1 MAEAMAPRGPDAAG
15 VWSQGRVALGHRRLK
30 IIDLSEAGAQP
41 MVDSQLGLAVC
52 WNGCI
57 YNYQD
62 LRGELRS
69 HGYRFFSHSDTEVL
83 LKAYH
88 HWGDRFVDRLKG
100 MFAFAIVERDS
111 GRVLLGRDRL
121 GIKPLYLTEDAHRIR
136 FASSLPALLAG
147 GGVDTRIDPVAL
159 HHYLSFHSVV
169 PPPHTILRG
178 VSKVPPASLVAIE
191 PDGRKTTRTY
201 WEPDFTRREERA
213 DWSERDWED
222 AVLASLR
229 LAVQRR
235 LVADVP
241 VGCLLSGGVD
251 SSLIVGLLA
260 EAGQTGMSTFSI
272 GFESVGGVKGDE
284 FHYSDIVAERFAT
297 DHHQIRI
304 GTDRMLPALDG
315 AIGAMSEPM
324 VSHDCVAFY
333 LLSQEVAKHV
343 KVVQSGQGADEV
355 FAGYHWYPPMGK
367 PDAATVEGSVASYRT
382 AFFDRDSAGVAALV
396 TPSYLAEAKGRRPD
410 GSEAKGRR
418 PDGSEAKGRRPDGSE
433 ATGRRP
439 DGSEAT
445 GRRPDGSDG
454 DPSGRFVTDHFAR
467 AGAATG
473 VDRALRLD
481 ATVMLVDDPVKRVD
495 NMTMAWG
502 LEGRV
507 PFLDHELV
515 ELAATC
521 PPELKTAH
529 QGKGVLKEAARRVIP
544 ADVIDRPKGYFP
556 VPALTHLEGPYLDL
570 VRDAL
575 YAPAAK
581 ERGLFR
587 PEAVDRLLAD
597 PNGRLTP
604 LRGNELWQI
613 ALLELWLQR
622 HGITGA
628 AA

>member
-1 MAEAMAPRGPDAAG
+1 MCGATGEVRLDGRTPDVSAVSAMAEAMAPRGPDAAG

-30 IIDLSEAGAQP
+30 IIDLTEAGAQP
-41 MVDSQLGLAVC
+41 MVDPELGLTIC

-62 LRGELRS
+62 LRRELS
-69 HGYRFFSHSDTEVL
+69 GYGYRFFSHSDTEVL

-88 HWGDRFVDRLKG
+88 HWGDRFVDQLKG
-100 MFAFAIVERDS
+100 MFAFAIAERDT

-121 GIKPLYLTEDAHRIR
+121 GIKPLYLAEDADRIR

-159 HHYLSFHSVV
+159 HHYLTFHSVV
-169 PPPHTILRG
+169 PPPLTILRG
-178 VSKVPPASLVAIE
+178 VKKVPPASIVAIE
-191 PDGRKTTRTY
+191 PDGTQRTTVY
-201 WEPDFTRREERA
+201 WSPDFSRHTDRA

-229 LAVQRR
+229 LAVERR

-260 EAGQTGMSTFSI
+260 EAGQHGLATFSI
-272 GFESVGGVKGDE
+272 GFESVGGVAGDE
-284 FHYSDIVAERFAT
+284 FKYSDIIAKHFGT

-315 AIGAMSEPM
+315 AIAAMSEPM

-355 FAGYHWYPPMGK
+355 FAGYHWYPPMAD
-367 PDAATVEGSVASYRT
+367 PAAASLDGSVASYRG
-382 AFFDRDSAGVAALV
+382 AFFDRDSTGVGALI
-396 TPSYLAEAKGRRPD
+396 SDAYWA
-410 GSEAKGRR
+410 
-418 PDGSEAKGRRPDGSE
+418 
-433 ATGRRP
+433 
-439 DGSEAT
+439 
-445 GRRPDGSDG
+445 DG
-454 DPSGRFVTDHFAR
+454 DPSGAFVTDHFAA
-467 AGAATG
+467 AGAQTG

-481 ATVMLVDDPVKRVD
+481 TTVMLVDDPVKRVD

-521 PPELKTAH
+521 PPGLKTAH
-529 QGKGVLKEAARRVIP
+529 GGKGVLKQAARRVIP
-544 ADVIDRPKGYFP
+544 AAVIDRPKGYFP
-556 VPALTHLEGPYLDL
+556 VPALTHLEGPYLEL

-575 YAPAAK
+575 YAPEAK

-622 HGITGA
+622 HGVSGA

>member
-1 MAEAMAPRGPDAAG
+1 VRLDGQKPDVIAVSAMAEAMAPRGPDGAG

-30 IIDLSEAGAQP
+30 IIDLTEAGAQP
-41 MVDSQLGLAVC
+41 MVDSELGLSIA

-57 YNYQD
+57 YNYKELRQD
-62 LRGELRS
+62 LIGR
-69 HGYRFFSHSDTEVL
+69 GYRFFSTSDTEVL

-88 HWGDRFVDRLKG
+88 HWGDRFVDHLKG

-121 GIKPLYLTEDAHRIR
+121 GIKPLYLSEDASRIR

-147 GGVDTRIDPVAL
+147 GARDGSIDTRIDPVAL
-159 HHYLSFHSVV
+159 NHYLSFHSVV
-169 PPPHTILRG
+169 PPPRTILRG

-191 PDGRKTTRTY
+191 PDGRRTTTTY
-201 WEPDFTRREERA
+201 WEPDFTRRAETA

-229 LAVQRR
+229 LAVKRR

-260 EAGQTGMSTFSI
+260 EAGQTGLSTFSI
-272 GFESVGGVKGDE
+272 GFESVGNVAGDE
-284 FHYSDIVAERFAT
+284 FKYSDIVAERFGT

-355 FAGYHWYPPMGK
+355 FAGYHWYPPMA
-367 PDAATVEGSVASYRT
+367 DATSLDGAVASYRT
-382 AFFDRDSAGVAALV
+382 AFFDRDLDGIAQLV
-396 TPSYLAEAKGRRPD
+396 THDYLAE
-410 GSEAKGRR
+410 
-418 PDGSEAKGRRPDGSE
+418 
-433 ATGRRP
+433 
-439 DGSEAT
+439 
-445 GRRPDGSDG
+445 SDA
-454 DPSGRFVTDHFAR
+454 SGQFVTERFSR
-467 AGAATG
+467 PGAETG
-473 VDRALRLD
+473 IDRALRLD
-481 ATVMLVDDPVKRVD
+481 TTVMLVDDPVKRVD

-521 PPELKTAH
+521 PPELKVAH
-529 QGKGVLKEAARRVIP
+529 DGKGVLKEAARRVIP
-544 ADVIDRPKGYFP
+544 AAVIDRPKGYFP
-556 VPALTHLEGPYLDL
+556 VPALTHLEGPYLDM

-575 YAPAAK
+575 YAPVAK

-587 PEAVDRLLAD
+587 PDAVDRLLAD

-604 LRGNELWQI
+604 LRGNELWQL

-622 HGITGA
+622 HGINGSA
-628 AA
+628 A

>member
-1 MAEAMAPRGPDAAG
+1 MCGATGEVRLDGTTPNISAVAAMAEVLVPRGPDAAG
-15 VWSQGRVALGHRRLK
+15 AWSQGRVALGHRRLR
-30 IIDLSEAGAQP
+30 IIDLTEAGAQP
-41 MVDSQLGLAVC
+41 MVDSELGLTVA

-57 YNYQD
+57 YNYEQ
-62 LRGELRS
+62 LRDELAGQ
-69 HGYRFFSHSDTEVL
+69 GYRFFSHSDTEVL

-88 HWGDRFVDRLKG
+88 HWGDRFVDHLKG

-121 GIKPLYLTEDAHRIR
+121 GIKPLYLNRGTDRIR

-147 GGVDTRIDPVAL
+147 GEVDTRIDPVAL
-159 HHYLSFHSVV
+159 HHYMTFHSVV
-169 PPPHTILRG
+169 PAPRTILRG
-178 VSKVPPASLVAIE
+178 IEKLPPASLMAIE
-191 PDGRKTTRTY
+191 PDGRVVTTTY
-201 WEPDFTRREERA
+201 WEPDFTRREDRA
-213 DWSERDWED
+213 DWSEKDWED
-222 AVLASLR
+222 AVLESLR
-229 LAVQRR
+229 VAVKRR

-260 EAGQTGMSTFSI
+260 EAGQHGLKTFSI
-272 GFESVGGVKGDE
+272 GFESVNGVKGDE
-284 FHYSDIVAERFAT
+284 FKYSDIIAERFGT

-304 GTDRMLPALDG
+304 DTARMLPALDG
-315 AIGAMSEPM
+315 AIAAMSEPM

-355 FAGYHWYPPMGK
+355 FAGYHWYPPMGA
-367 PDAATVEGSVASYRT
+367 PGAASVEGSVASYRA
-382 AFFDRDSAGVAALV
+382 AFFDRDQAGYADIVSPA
-396 TPSYLAEAKGRRPD
+396 YLTAD
-410 GSEAKGRR
+410 
-418 PDGSEAKGRRPDGSE
+418 
-433 ATGRRP
+433 
-439 DGSEAT
+439 
-445 GRRPDGSDG
+445 
-454 DPSGRFVTDHFAR
+454 DPSELFVTEHFAR
-467 AGAATG
+467 PGAQTG

-481 ATVMLVDDPVKRVD
+481 TTVMLVDDPVKRVD

-507 PFLDHELV
+507 PFLDHDLV

-521 PPELKTAH
+521 PPQYKTAH
-529 QGKGVLKEAARRVIP
+529 EGKGVLKQAARQVIP
-544 ADVIDRPKGYFP
+544 SEVIDRPKGYFP
-556 VPALTHLEGPYLDL
+556 VPALTHLEGPYLDM

-575 YAPAAK
+575 YDPAAK

-587 PEAVDRLLAD
+587 PQAVERLLAD

-622 HGITGA
+622 HGINGPA
-628 AA
+628 A

>member
-1 MAEAMAPRGPDAAG
+1 MAETLSRRGPDGAG
-15 VWSQGRVALGHRRLK
+15 AWSQGRVALGHRRLK

-41 MVDSQLGLAVC
+41 MVDADLGLAIA

-57 YNYQD
+57 YNYQQ
-62 LRGELRS
+62 LRDELAG
-69 HGYRFFSHSDTEVL
+69 HGYRFFSTSDTEVL

-88 HWGDRFVDRLKG
+88 HWGDRFVDRLYG

-121 GIKPLYLTEDAHRIR
+121 GIKPLYISEDAHRIR
-136 FASSLPALLAG
+136 FASSLPALVAG

-169 PPPHTILRG
+169 PAPLTILRG
-178 VSKVPPASLVAIE
+178 VRKVPPASLIAIE
-191 PDGRKTTRTY
+191 PDGRRTTTTY
-201 WEPDFTRREERA
+201 WTPDFTRRADRA

-222 AVLASLR
+222 AVLSALR
-229 LAVQRR
+229 RAVERR
-235 LVADVP
+235 LVSDVP

-260 EAGQTGMSTFSI
+260 EAGQTGLQTFSI
-272 GFESVGGVKGDE
+272 GFESVNGVAGDE
-284 FHYSDIVAERFAT
+284 FTYSDIVAQRFGT

-304 GTDRMLPALDG
+304 DTARMLPALDG
-315 AIGAMSEPM
+315 AVAAMSEPM

-333 LLSQEVAKHV
+333 LLSEEVAKYV

-355 FAGYHWYPPMGK
+355 FAGYHWYPPMAEPG
-367 PDAATVEGSVASYRT
+367 AASVEGAVASYRA
-382 AFFDRDSAGVAALV
+382 AFFDRDPDAVNALI
-396 TPSYLAEAKGRRPD
+396 TPPYFTE
-410 GSEAKGRR
+410 
-418 PDGSEAKGRRPDGSE
+418 
-433 ATGRRP
+433 
-439 DGSEAT
+439 
-445 GRRPDGSDG
+445 G
-454 DPSGRFVTDHFAR
+454 DPSGRFVTEHFAR
-467 AGAATG
+467 EGAQTG

-481 ATVMLVDDPVKRVD
+481 TTVMLVDDPVKRVD

-521 PPELKTAH
+521 PPELKTA
-529 QGKGVLKEAARRVIP
+529 QGGKGVLKEAARRVIP
-544 ADVIDRPKGYFP
+544 AEVIDRPKGYFP

-581 ERGLFR
+581 ERDLFR
-587 PEAVDRLLAD
+587 PDAVDRLLAD

-613 ALLELWLQR
+613 GLLELWLQR
-622 HGITGA
+622 NGITGPA
-628 AA
+628 A

>member
-1 MAEAMAPRGPDAAG
+1 MCGATGEVRLDGTSPDVRAVTAMAEVMVPRGPDAAG
-15 VWSQGRVALGHRRLK
+15 VWAQGRVALGHRRLK
-30 IIDLSEAGAQP
+30 IIDLTEAGAQP
-41 MVDSQLGLAVC
+41 MVDAELGLSIA

-57 YNYQD
+57 YNYED
-62 LRGELRS
+62 LRDQLSG

-83 LKAYH
+83 IKAYH
-88 HWGDRFVDRLKG
+88 HWGDRFVDHLKG
-100 MFAFAIVERDS
+100 MFAFAITERDS

-121 GIKPLYLTEDAHRIR
+121 GIKPLYLSETANRIR

-147 GGVDTRIDPVAL
+147 GDIDTRIDPIAL
-159 HHYLSFHSVV
+159 HHYMTFHSVV
-169 PPPHTILRG
+169 PSPRTILRG
-178 VSKVPPASLVAIE
+178 VTKLPPASLLAIE
-191 PDGRKTTRTY
+191 PDGTCTTTTY
-201 WEPDFTRREERA
+201 WEPDFTRRAERA
-213 DWSERDWED
+213 DWSDKDWED
-222 AVLASLR
+222 AVLDSLR
-229 LAVQRR
+229 AAVKRR

-260 EAGQTGMSTFSI
+260 EAGQHGLATFSI
-272 GFESVGGVKGDE
+272 GFESVNGVAGDE
-284 FHYSDIVAERFAT
+284 FKYSDIIAERFGT

-304 GTDRMLPALDG
+304 DTARMLPALDG

-355 FAGYHWYPPMGK
+355 FAGYHWYPPMGE
-367 PDAATVEGSVASYRT
+367 PAAASLEGSVASYRG
-382 AFFDRDSAGVAALV
+382 AFFDRDRAGYSDLVSAA
-396 TPSYLAEAKGRRPD
+396 YLAD
-410 GSEAKGRR
+410 
-418 PDGSEAKGRRPDGSE
+418 D
-433 ATGRRP
+433 
-439 DGSEAT
+439 
-445 GRRPDGSDG
+445 
-454 DPSGRFVTDHFAR
+454 DPSELFVTEHFAR
-467 AGAATG
+467 AGAEGG

-481 ATVMLVDDPVKRVD
+481 TTVMLVDDPVKRVD

-507 PFLDHELV
+507 PFLDHDLV

-521 PPELKTAH
+521 PPHLKTAH
-529 QGKGVLKEAARRVIP
+529 EGKGVLKQAARQVIP

-587 PEAVDRLLAD
+587 PEAVERLLSD
-597 PNGRLTP
+597 PNGKLTP

-613 ALLELWLQR
+613 ALLELWLQK
-622 HGITGA
+622 HGITGSA
-628 AA
+628 A

>member
-410 GSEAKGRR
+410 GSEA
-418 PDGSEAKGRRPDGSE
+418 
-433 ATGRRP
+433 TGRRP

>member
-1 MAEAMAPRGPDAAG
+1 MAEVMVPRGPDAAG

-41 MVDSQLGLAVC
+41 MVDAELGLSVA

-57 YNYQD
+57 YNYEH
-62 LRGELRS
+62 LRDELS
-69 HGYRFFSHSDTEVL
+69 GHGYRFFSHSDTEVL
-83 LKAYH
+83 LKGYH
-88 HWGDRFVDRLKG
+88 HWGDRFVDHLKG
-100 MFAFAIVERDS
+100 MFAFAIVEHES

-121 GIKPLYLTEDAHRIR
+121 GIKPLYLTQTPDRIR
-136 FASSLPALLAG
+136 FGSSLPALLAG
-147 GGVDTRIDPVAL
+147 GDVDTRIDPIAL
-159 HHYLSFHSVV
+159 HHYMTFHSVV
-169 PPPHTILRG
+169 PSPRTILRG
-178 VSKVPPASLVAIE
+178 VSKLPPASLMAIE
-191 PDGRKTTRTY
+191 PDGKVVTTTY
-201 WEPDFTRREERA
+201 WEPDFTRRADRA
-213 DWSERDWED
+213 DWSEKDWED
-222 AVLASLR
+222 AVLESLR
-229 LAVQRR
+229 TAVKRR

-260 EAGQTGMSTFSI
+260 EAGQHGLATFSI

-284 FHYSDIVAERFAT
+284 FKYSDIIAERFGT

-304 GTDRMLPALDG
+304 GTERMLPALDG

-355 FAGYHWYPPMGK
+355 FAGYHWYPPMGE
-367 PDAATVEGSVASYRT
+367 PAAASVEGSVASYRR
-382 AFFDRDSAGVAALV
+382 AFFDRDRAGYTDLVA
-396 TPSYLAEAKGRRPD
+396 PGYL
-410 GSEAKGRR
+410 
-418 PDGSEAKGRRPDGSE
+418 
-433 ATGRRP
+433 T
-439 DGSEAT
+439 
-445 GRRPDGSDG
+445 DG
-454 DPSGRFVTDHFAR
+454 DPSELFVTEHFAR
-467 AGAATG
+467 AGAQTG

-481 ATVMLVDDPVKRVD
+481 TTVMLVDDPVKRVD

-521 PPELKTAH
+521 PPEYKTAH
-529 QGKGVLKEAARRVIP
+529 EGKGVLKQAARQVIP
-544 ADVIDRPKGYFP
+544 SEVIDRPKGYFP
-556 VPALTHLEGPYLDL
+556 VPALTHLEGPYLEL

-575 YAPAAK
+575 YAPVAK

-587 PEAVDRLLAD
+587 PDAMERLLAD

-622 HGITGA
+622 HGINGPA
-628 AA
+628 A

>member
-1 MAEAMAPRGPDAAG
+1 
-15 VWSQGRVALGHRRLK
+15 
-30 IIDLSEAGAQP
+30 
-41 MVDSQLGLAVC
+41 
-52 WNGCI
+52 
-57 YNYQD
+57 
-62 LRGELRS
+62 
-69 HGYRFFSHSDTEVL
+69 
-83 LKAYH
+83 
-88 HWGDRFVDRLKG
+88 
-100 MFAFAIVERDS
+100 
-111 GRVLLGRDRL
+111 
-121 GIKPLYLTEDAHRIR
+121 
-136 FASSLPALLAG
+136 
-147 GGVDTRIDPVAL
+147 
-159 HHYLSFHSVV
+159 
-169 PPPHTILRG
+169 
-178 VSKVPPASLVAIE
+178 
-191 PDGRKTTRTY
+191 
-201 WEPDFTRREERA
+201 
-213 DWSERDWED
+213 
-222 AVLASLR
+222 
-229 LAVQRR
+229 
-235 LVADVP
+235 
-241 VGCLLSGGVD
+241 
-251 SSLIVGLLA
+251 
-260 EAGQTGMSTFSI
+260 
-272 GFESVGGVKGDE
+272 
-284 FHYSDIVAERFAT
+284 
-297 DHHQIRI
+297 
-304 GTDRMLPALDG
+304 
-315 AIGAMSEPM
+315 M

-355 FAGYHWYPPMGK
+355 FAGYHWYPPM
-367 PDAATVEGSVASYRT
+367 AEATSVDSSVRKYRE
-382 AFFDRDSAGVAALV
+382 AFFDRDPAGYQALV
-396 TPSYLAEAKGRRPD
+396 APAYLV
-410 GSEAKGRR
+410 
-418 PDGSEAKGRRPDGSE
+418 
-433 ATGRRP
+433 
-439 DGSEAT
+439 
-445 GRRPDGSDG
+445 DG
-454 DPSGRFVTDHFAR
+454 DPSEQFVTEHFANP
-467 AGAATG
+467 GAATG

-481 ATVMLVDDPVKRVD
+481 TTVMLVDDPVKRVD

-529 QGKGVLKEAARRVIP
+529 DGKGVLKQAARKVIP